1 MFPRRHPPKSGVFDG
16 AVASFRAKKLTPSLR
31 ARRDD
36 FTQKMVPK
44 VKIVP
49 VMMVPGMMVQG
60 KDGAQIKLAISNG
73 SSMKGLSTMQKE
85 TKIKTFLASPNE
97 SESRGRRR
105 TWTILTASTAS
116 V

>member
-1 MFPRRHPPKSGVFDG
+1 MGVC
-16 AVASFRAKKLTPSLR
+16 AKKLALSLR

-36 FTQKMVPK
+36 F
-44 VKIVP
+44 
-49 VMMVPGMMVQG
+49 
-60 KDGAQIKLAISNG
+60 KLAISDAF
-73 SSMKGLSTMQKE
+73 SMKGLSTMQKE
-85 TKIKTFLASPNE
+85 TKMKTFLASPSE